1 MSVCPQVIDDKS
13 YRRLI
18 FNECVNRE
26 FRSLLEDETWV
37 GVFLGI
43 VFAVLITIGVARS
56 GGSFTANL
64 PWIALVWGSFV
75 GVPLLFIYGVA
86 VYGCYP
92 LLRFRSQ
99 EECEDVCTSRYSDCN
114 RRCYGKEG
122 EEWWECDSS
131 CDQSNSDCLNRCREA
146 FYHMCRF

>member
-1 MSVCPQVIDDKS
+1 MSCSQVDDKS

-18 FNECVNRE
+18 FNECVSKE
-26 FRSLLEDETWV
+26 FRSLLEDETWI
-37 GVFLGI
+37 GIFLGV
-43 VFAVLITIGVARS
+43 VFAMLITIGVAIN
-56 GGSFTANL
+56 GSLTAML
-64 PWIALVWGSFV
+64 SWIALVWGSFV
-75 GVPLLFIYGVA
+75 GVPLLFIYGVT

-99 EECEDVCTSRYSDCN
+99 EECEDVCTSRYGDCN
-114 RRCYGKEG
+114 RRCYGKE

-146 FYHMCRF
+146 FYYMCRF

>member
-1 MSVCPQVIDDKS
+1 MSCPQVDDKS

-18 FNECVNRE
+18 FNECVSRE

-37 GVFLGI
+37 GVFLGV
-43 VFAVLITIGVARS
+43 VFAMLITIGVARN

-75 GVPLLFIYGVA
+75 GVPLFFIYGVA

-99 EECEDVCTSRYSDCN
+99 EECEDVCTSRYGDCN
-114 RRCYGKEG
+114 RRCYGKEE

-146 FYHMCRF
+146 FYYMCRF